1 MTAEREQRAMNRLR
15 AGAGAYACGGFLA
28 GQSALQR
35 SEICTSLLFDR
46 LERKMRMVEALRHEA
61 AENWNQTFYLLYFRT
76 LGDRQNQEAYLTLAR
91 RVSYK
96 TVLRERLAPHAV
108 ESLLFGASGLLA
120 LYPHDTYTLN
130 LARNFEYLAA
140 KYDIEPM
147 QAGAWQL
154 GDIRPANHPV
164 LRLAQ
169 AAEFFA
175 QDEFVMERAMACRT
189 EEEIRRL
196 FCVEASDYWRTHHIP
211 GIAGDDRPKRLGAFK
226 ANIIGINLVSVLQ
239 FAYGSYTGR
248 GEDKSRNM
256 VRVGDEIT
264 KMLEKSGYKV
274 IHDTEIHD
282 RKYTGAYDHSK
293 VNVEAY
299 LKKYPSIQVVLD
311 IHRDAIHLSNGNKI
325 KPTAEING
333 KKAAQIM
340 IITGAQEGKVKGFP
354 DWEQNLRFAVKLQQ
368 TCETMYPG
376 LMRPILFS
384 QRKYNMNL
392 SHCNLLLEMGS
403 DANTLEEAAY
413 SGRLVATAIAKLLD
427 EYSA

>member
-76 LGDRQNQEAYLTLAR
+76 LGDRQNQEAY
-91 RVSYK
+91 
-96 TVLRERLAPHAV
+96 
-108 ESLLFGASGLLA
+108 
-120 LYPHDTYTLN
+120 

-211 GIAGDDRPKRLGAFK
+211 GIAGDDRPKRLGTFK

-248 GEDKSRNM
+248 
-256 VRVGDEIT
+256 
-264 KMLEKSGYKV
+264 
-274 IHDTEIHD
+274 
-282 RKYTGAYDHSK
+282 
-293 VNVEAY
+293 EA
-299 LKKYPSIQVVLD
+299 L
-311 IHRDAIHLSNGNKI
+311 RDSAL
-325 KPTAEING
+325 T
-333 KKAAQIM
+333 
-340 IITGAQEGKVKGFP
+340 
-354 DWEQNLRFAVKLQQ
+354 
-368 TCETMYPG
+368 
-376 LMRPILFS
+376 
-384 QRKYNMNL
+384 
-392 SHCNLLLEMGS
+392 LLERLPAEDNRYMRGWH
-403 DANTLEEAAY
+403 DAGLTPRSAFESQALLQLATEYCAAKRCAECPV
-413 SGRLVATAIAKLLD
+413 GRRILNNLKIGNN
-427 EYSA
+427 

>member
-140 KYDIEPM
+140 KYNIEPM

-175 QDEFVMERAMACRT
+175 QDEFVMERAMACARKRRSGGSSASRPRITGGRT
-189 EEEIRRL
+189 IFRESQATTGPSVWGLSRPTSS
-196 FCVEASDYWRTHHIP
+196 AST
-211 GIAGDDRPKRLGAFK
+211 
-226 ANIIGINLVSVLQ
+226 S
-239 FAYGSYTGR
+239 
-248 GEDKSRNM
+248 SRCCN
-256 VRVGDEIT
+256 
-264 KMLEKSGYKV
+264 S
-274 IHDTEIHD
+274 
-282 RKYTGAYDHSK
+282 
-293 VNVEAY
+293 
-299 LKKYPSIQVVLD
+299 
-311 IHRDAIHLSNGNKI
+311 
-325 KPTAEING
+325 PTA
-333 KKAAQIM
+333 A
-340 IITGAQEGKVKGFP
+340 TP
-354 DWEQNLRFAVKLQQ
+354 DAKP
-368 TCETMYPG
+368 C
-376 LMRPILFS
+376 
-384 QRKYNMNL
+384 
-392 SHCNLLLEMGS
+392 
-403 DANTLEEAAY
+403 
-413 SGRLVATAIAKLLD
+413 ATAP
-427 EYSA
+427 